1 MQVDMHPKTY
11 VFSNEKIES
20 LKNPMVS
27 QPTAINLFFLKGI
40 RNVEDISLDDML
52 LTNAE
57 LQAIATSID
66 TVNPPSKEMLR
77 IALQPKNSLTPKCV
91 ACKEK

>member
-11 VFSNEKIES
+11 VFPNEKIES

-40 RNVEDISLDDML
+40 RNVEVINLDDML
-52 LTNAE
+52 LTSAE
-57 LQAIATSID
+57 LQLIAIGID
-66 TVNPPSKEMLR
+66 TVNPQGN
-77 IALQPKNSLTPKCV
+77 AKNSIATQK
-91 ACKEK
+91 